1 MAIWVAM
8 LGLNPSEANRTMFG
22 DARGVYV
29 WVGARAENEAQFRDI
44 IQTELSQKRLS
55 LNELT
60 DVMSAD
66 VALEDN
72 SRSGDPRFRAFVDS
86 ARSASNLVFD
96 TTYFFYE
103 GSGDGNS
110 TGAPT
115 TAG

>member
-8 LGLNPSEANRTMFG
+8 LGFNPSEANRTMFG
-22 DARGVYV
+22 DPRGVYV
-29 WVGARAENEAQFRDI
+29 WAGARAENEAQFRDI

-72 SRSGDPRFRAFVDS
+72 SRSGDPRFREFVNS
-86 ARSASNLVFD
+86 ARSASSLVFD
-96 TTYFFYE
+96 TSYFFYE
-103 GSGDGNS
+103 GRGVGNS
-110 TGAPT
+110 TSAPGT
-115 TAG
+115 DG

>member
-8 LGLNPSEANRTMFG
+8 LGLNPSQANRTMFG
-22 DARGVYV
+22 DSRGVYV

-66 VALEDN
+66 VALEDD
-72 SRSGDPRFRAFVDS
+72 SRSGDPRFRDFINS
-86 ARSASNLVFD
+86 ARSASRLVFD

-103 GSGDGNS
+103 GGGDGNS
-110 TGAPT
+110 RNDPSIS
-115 TAG
+115 